1 MGIEAQR
8 GQQRF
13 RGYCRVTGGELRQ
26 LRQRVGEQGKRRQM
40 LTGFFFKS
48 KGGDTKI
55 KLLQHLLQ
63 GGALHGGGALIIA
76 APAVPQQKDD
86 LIPLLCGG

>member
-1 MGIEAQR
+1 
-8 GQQRF
+8 
-13 RGYCRVTGGELRQ
+13 
-26 LRQRVGEQGKRRQM
+26 M

-76 APAVPQQKDD
+76 VPAVPQQKDD
-86 LIPLLCGG
+86 LLPLLCGG